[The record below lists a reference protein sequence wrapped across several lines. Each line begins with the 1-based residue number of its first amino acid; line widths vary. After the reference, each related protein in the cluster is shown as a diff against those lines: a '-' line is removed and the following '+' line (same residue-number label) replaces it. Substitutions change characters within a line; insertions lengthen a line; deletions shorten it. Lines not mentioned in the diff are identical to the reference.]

1 MNEFWIVRF
10 IRRDGKP
17 NEEYYY
23 SSLADAEQHRNL
35 FLDDDSGLYEKIEIV
50 NEKTKEVTMELNFI
64 KCGDYYI
71 PDIRLKNPNIRLG
84 KWGRMRREYLRQA
97 HPILFSDMGIV
108 RRSKPPPR
116 ATWS

>member
-50 NEKTKEVTMELNFI
+50 NEKTKDGCAESICDRHTPLSF
-64 KCGDYYI
+64 
-71 PDIRLKNPNIRLG
+71 
-84 KWGRMRREYLRQA
+84 
-97 HPILFSDMGIV
+97 PI
-108 RRSKPPPR
+108 
-116 ATWS
+116 WC

>member
-50 NEKTKEVTMELNFI
+50 NEKTKEVTI
-64 KCGDYYI
+64 DRK
-71 PDIRLKNPNIRLG
+71 
-84 KWGRMRREYLRQA
+84 
-97 HPILFSDMGIV
+97 SV
-108 RRSKPPPR
+108 V
-116 ATWS
+116 